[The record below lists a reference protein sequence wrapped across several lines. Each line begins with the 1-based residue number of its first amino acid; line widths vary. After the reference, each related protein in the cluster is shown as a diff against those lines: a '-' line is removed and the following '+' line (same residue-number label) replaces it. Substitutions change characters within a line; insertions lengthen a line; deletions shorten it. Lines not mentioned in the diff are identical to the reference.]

1 MEHER
6 ITVAYVMEKIDQIMA
21 GDAALREGIA
31 MLENLDDGAA
41 IAAGNM
47 VEAREKTNQ
56 QMLALLNKIIDK
68 LEINLGDCESRPK

>member
-68 LEINLGDCESRPK
+68 LEIN

>member
-1 MEHER
+1 
-6 ITVAYVMEKIDQIMA
+6 MEKIDQIMA

-47 VEAREKTNQ
+47 VEVREKTNQ

-68 LEINLGDCESRPK
+68 LEIN